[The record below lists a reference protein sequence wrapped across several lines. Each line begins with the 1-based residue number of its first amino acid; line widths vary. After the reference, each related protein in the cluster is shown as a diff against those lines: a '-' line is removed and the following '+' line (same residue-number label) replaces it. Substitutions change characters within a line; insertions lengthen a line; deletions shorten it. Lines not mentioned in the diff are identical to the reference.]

1 LDVAVASPLV
11 VRDLSKNFGAL
22 RAVDGVN
29 LEIRHGHV
37 HSLIGPNGAGKTT
50 VFNCISGFLRPAG
63 GQVVLNG
70 LDVTAWP
77 PHRLVAAGLAR
88 TFQITKVFGDLT
100 VIENVALGAR
110 SRLGA
115 NLQMWH
121 HAQSAAEAR
130 DRACEV
136 LDMLG
141 LGAQAEAN
149 ADHLA
154 HGDKRILEIAIA
166 LALQPQVLL
175 MDEPTAGMSPGETER
190 IGALIRRIA
199 ARATVLLVE
208 HDMEM
213 VLGISDQITVMTQGR
228 VIASGTPDAFSRDP
242 IVQDA
247 YLGAVD
253 AETV

>member
-1 LDVAVASPLV
+1 VASSLV
-11 VRDLSKNFGAL
+11 VRDLSKNFGAV

-29 LEIRHGHV
+29 LEIGDGHV

-50 VFNCISGFLRPAG
+50 VFNCISGFLQPAG
-63 GQVVLNG
+63 GRVILNG
-70 LDVTAWP
+70 LEVTAWP

-88 TFQITKVFGDLT
+88 TFQITKIFGGLT
-100 VIENVALGAR
+100 VLENVVLATQ

-115 NLQMWH
+115 NLRVWH
-121 HAQSAAEAR
+121 RAQSAAEAQ
-130 DRACEV
+130 DSAYEV

-141 LGAQAEAN
+141 LGAQARAN

-166 LALQPQVLL
+166 LALQPKVLL

-190 IGALIRRIA
+190 IGSLIRGISR
-199 ARATVLLVE
+199 RSTVLLVE

-213 VLGISDQITVMTQGR
+213 VLGISDAITVMTQGR
-228 VIASGTPDAFSRDP
+228 VIASGTPNAISRDP

-253 AETV
+253 AGVQ